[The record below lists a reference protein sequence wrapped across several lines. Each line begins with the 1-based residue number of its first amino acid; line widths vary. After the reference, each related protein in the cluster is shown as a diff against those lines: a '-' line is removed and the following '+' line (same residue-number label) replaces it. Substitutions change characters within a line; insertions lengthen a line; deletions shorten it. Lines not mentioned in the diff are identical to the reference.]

1 MIKSHRDCCFYV
13 QLFMLNFNSPI
24 DNFSAAR
31 SSESEMKLILIY
43 LFQSLALKGE
53 NNLCIFVM
61 KVGHVGWKL
70 DKYFMVK
77 FTPINM
83 KT

>member
-1 MIKSHRDCCFYV
+1 
-13 QLFMLNFNSPI
+13 MLNFNSPI

-31 SSESEMKLILIY
+31 SSESEAKLIFN
-43 LFQSLALKGE
+43 LFASSLALQAEKE
-53 NNLCIFVM
+53 RLNLCIFEM
-61 KVGHVGWKL
+61 KVGHVRWKL

-83 KT
+83 KMKT